1 MARISGYARF
11 FCTRRS
17 LEDEPHLIPENQLTP
32 EELERFRQ
40 LESQLLRLFHPEKRV
55 EQHILRF
62 DVGPVV
68 VICPD
73 APTRV
78 RGSLAKEEDPNFTK
92 LQQYGDLDAL
102 IQLYGHLRAE
112 NPTLEVVYKLA
123 SEVVPDDY
131 ASHVV
136 LLGGIGWNEAT
147 RHIEGVLDQVPIRQ
161 MAAADLAGGDIFRT
175 VNADGAQSFYYPENE
190 ELGDRRELVADVAY
204 VARLRNPFRFDR
216 TLTICNG
223 IHSRGV
229 LGAVRCF
236 TDATVRDHNEK
247 YLAEQFPEGEFAIL
261 IRVRVVGNETMS
273 PDLRDAA
280 ARLYEWE
287 PKRGRKVTEAGIA
300 ASRSVVAVGPGLRQ
314 PAAG

>member
-1 MARISGYARF
+1 VSRISAYARF
-11 FCTRRS
+11 FCTERS
-17 LEDEPHLIPENQLTP
+17 LEDEPHLIREDQLTP
-32 EELERFRQ
+32 EELDRFRE
-40 LESQLLRLFHPEKRV
+40 LESQLLQRFRPE
-55 EQHILRF
+55 ELALQHIFRF

-73 APTRV
+73 TPTKV
-78 RGSLAKEEDPNFTK
+78 QGSLGKEGDPNFTK

-112 NPTLEVVYKLA
+112 NPTLDVLYKLA

-131 ASHVV
+131 GSHVV

-147 RHIEGVLDQVPIRQ
+147 RHIEGVLGQVPIRQ

-190 ELGDRRELVADVAY
+190 ELGDRKELVADVAY

-223 IHSRGV
+223 IHSLGV

-273 PDLRDAA
+273 PDLRDAS
-280 ARLYEWE
+280 ARLYEWG
-287 PKRGRKVTEAGIA
+287 PKHGGKVTEAGIA
-300 ASRSVVAVGPGLRQ
+300 ASRSVAALAPALTPVAG
-314 PAAG
+314 